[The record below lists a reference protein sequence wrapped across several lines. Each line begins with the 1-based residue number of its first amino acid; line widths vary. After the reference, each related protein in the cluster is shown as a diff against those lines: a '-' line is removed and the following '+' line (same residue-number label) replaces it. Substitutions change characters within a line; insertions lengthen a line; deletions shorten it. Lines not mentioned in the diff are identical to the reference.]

1 MLSKRLLCCSEMV
14 RGGVLAD
21 IGTDHAWL
29 PIYLVENGKCE
40 RAYACDI
47 AEGPL
52 SFAKKNIASAG
63 FEDKIAT
70 VLSDGLTMLSD
81 ESISEIV
88 IAGMGGEMIR
98 DILANG
104 LEKAKTA
111 NLILQPNTRAWEL
124 VDWLCRNGFEIAEQK
139 VVADGKFVYPVIN
152 AQYNGTEKVLTQAE
166 CLVTGLDLNEEIS
179 REYLTAQIKRL
190 RGATAGMKKALNPD
204 NDEMAELERTADEI
218 EKLLGD
224 ETK

>member
-14 RGGVLAD
+14 LGEVLAD

-63 FEDKIAT
+63 LEDRIAT

-81 ESISEIV
+81 ESISDIV

-104 LEKAKTA
+104 LEKAKSA

-124 VDWLCRNGFEIAEQK
+124 VDWLARNGFEVIRQK
-139 VVADGKFVYPVIN
+139 VVADGKFIYPVIN
-152 AQYNGTEKVLTQAE
+152 AKYSGTEKILTQAE
-166 CLVTGLDLNEEIS
+166 CLATGLDLNEDIS

-190 RGATAGMKKALNPD
+190 RGAANGMKKALNPD
-204 NDEMAELERTADEI
+204 NEEMLELERTADEI
-218 EKLLGD
+218 EKILGD
-224 ETK
+224 EAK

>member
-63 FEDKIAT
+63 LEDKIAT

-81 ESISEIV
+81 ESISDIV

-104 LEKAKTA
+104 LEKAKSA
-111 NLILQPNTRAWEL
+111 NLILQPNTRTWEL
-124 VDWLCRNGFEIAEQK
+124 VDWLSRNGFEITEQK

-152 AQYNGTEKVLTQAE
+152 AQYNGNEKILTQAE
-166 CLVTGLDLNEEIS
+166 CLMAGLDLGEEIS
-179 REYLTAQIKRL
+179 REYLTAQVKRL
-190 RGATAGMKKALNPD
+190 RGAANGMKKALNPD
-204 NDEMAELERTADEI
+204 DDEMAELERTADEI

-224 ETK
+224 EAK